1 MDLRYQGRRC
11 LVIGASGGIG
21 FATAKQMAGEG
32 AAVAIASRDRGRIDA
47 AAARIETASGQRP
60 FAAVADLMKAEDAG
74 RLTEEITAHWGALDA
89 LVVSVGG
96 SVRSPFE
103 ALSDDD
109 WFANYTFNVMSCVR
123 AVRAAIPVLKRGKAP
138 AIVILGSAAS
148 KSPHAQQIMTNVH
161 KAGLLGFVKTLA
173 TELAPDGIRIN
184 SVGPGRTL
192 TPLWIERSQKMA
204 AGRGVTPAEIIAEFA
219 HEIPLG
225 RFAEPKEV
233 AALVTFLASPCASY
247 ITGQSINVDGGMAR
261 GLL

>member
-1 MDLRYQGRRC
+1 MDLGYKGRRC

-21 FATAKQMAGEG
+21 FATAKQMAVEG
-32 AAVAIASRDRGRIDA
+32 AVLAIASRDRGRIDGA
-47 AAARIETASGQRP
+47 AAKIEAASGHRP
-60 FAAVADLMKAEDAG
+60 FSEVADLTKAEDAG
-74 RLTEEITAHWGALDA
+74 HLAGRIADNWEALDA
-89 LVVSVGG
+89 LAVSVGG

-123 AVRAAIPVLKRGKAP
+123 AVRAAIPLLKRGKAP

-148 KSPHAQQIMTNVH
+148 KSPHAEQIMTNVH

-192 TPLWIERSQKMA
+192 TPLWIGRSQKMA
-204 AGRGVTPAEIIAEFA
+204 AERGVTPAEIIAEFA

-225 RFAEPKEV
+225 RFAEAEEV
-233 AALVTFLASPCASY
+233 AAMVTFLASPCASY